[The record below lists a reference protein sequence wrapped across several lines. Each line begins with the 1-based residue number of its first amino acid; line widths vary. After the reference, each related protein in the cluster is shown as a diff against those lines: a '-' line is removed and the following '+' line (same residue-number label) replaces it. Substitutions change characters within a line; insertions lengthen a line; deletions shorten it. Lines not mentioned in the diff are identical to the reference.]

1 MTEPDPDAARPA
13 AAARTVAVTGA
24 SRGLGAAMARE
35 LAARGLTVGCLSRKG
50 VGSEEG
56 PVPAELAARMVNLAC
71 DVDDPRSL
79 RAALA
84 ALVERTGGLHALVNN
99 AGIHRQGRSES
110 FEPDEFAAV
119 LRTNAVGVFAACQA
133 AHPHLVAAGGGV
145 IVNIG
150 SHYDK
155 IGVKY
160 TAAYCASKAAVGAIT
175 RCLAVEWA
183 RQGIRVVDV
192 APGFTLT
199 DLNRGHMDDPRF
211 RAFIER
217 AIPRGRPGEAWEVAR
232 FVAAIVV
239 EDITFLTGE
248 TFYIDGGQ
256 AIAN

>member
-1 MTEPDPDAARPA
+1 MPSPSSPVPRI
-13 AAARTVAVTGA
+13 VAVTGA
-24 SRGLGAAMARE
+24 SRGLGAAMAVE
-35 LAARGLTVGCLSRKG
+35 MASRGLTVGCLSRKG
-50 VGSEEG
+50 AG
-56 PVPAELAARMVNLAC
+56 PEDIAVPAATAAKLVNLAC
-71 DVDDPRSL
+71 DVDDPGSV

-84 ALVERTGGLHALVNN
+84 ALVKRTGGLHALVNN

-110 FEPDEFAAV
+110 FDLEEFAAV
-119 LRTNAVGVFAACQA
+119 LRTNALGAFAACQA
-133 AHPHLVAAGGGV
+133 AHPHLLAAGGGV

-155 IGVKY
+155 MGVKY
-160 TAAYCASKAAVGAIT
+160 NAAYAASKAAIGAIT

-199 DLNRGHMDDPRF
+199 DLNRSHMQDERF

-232 FVAAIVV
+232 FVAAIVA
-239 EDITFLTGE
+239 EDIPFLTGE

-256 AIAN
+256 AISN

>member
-1 MTEPDPDAARPA
+1 MTDP
-13 AAARTVAVTGA
+13 RTVAVTGA
-24 SRGLGAAMARE
+24 SRGLGAAMALE
-35 LAARGLTVGCLSRKG
+35 LAGRGLTVGCLSRRG
-50 VGSEEG
+50 AGPEG
-56 PVPAELAARMVNLAC
+56 LEIPGDRAQRMVNLAC
-71 DVDDPRSL
+71 DVDDPDSV

-84 ALVERTGGLHALVNN
+84 TLVGRTGGLHALVNN

-110 FEPDEFAAV
+110 FGLDDFAAV
-119 LRTNAVGVFAACQA
+119 LRTNALGTFAACQA

-155 IGVKY
+155 MGVKY
-160 TAAYCASKAAVGAIT
+160 NAAYAASKAAIGAIT

-199 DLNRGHMDDPRF
+199 DLNRSHMQDERF
-211 RAFIER
+211 RGFIER

-232 FVAAIVV
+232 LVGAVVA
-239 EDITFLTGE
+239 EDIPFLTGE
-248 TFYIDGGQ
+248 TLYIDGGQ
-256 AIAN
+256 AISN